1 VQEARSRQ
9 EVAHAAEQRE
19 HVLLDARSQ
28 EANAAKAQLATT
40 QAELAALQA
49 KQTERGMVVTLSDVL
64 FDTGQSTLKPGAD
77 LTLDR
82 LANFMKSNPQARV
95 VIEGHTDSRGSDE
108 YNDALSER
116 RADAVA
122 AALVRRGVSPDSV
135 TSVGRGKAYPVASNA
150 TPEGRQQNRRV
161 EIVFSDASGK
171 FSQSDLNQPARR

>member
-1 VQEARSRQ
+1 
-9 EVAHAAEQRE
+9 
-19 HVLLDARSQ
+19 
-28 EANAAKAQLATT
+28 
-40 QAELAALQA
+40 
-49 KQTERGMVVTLSDVL
+49 
-64 FDTGQSTLKPGAD
+64 
-77 LTLDR
+77 
-82 LANFMKSNPQARV
+82 V